1 MRFCGTKQRG
11 MTLLEVLVALAVA
24 AIGLLALYGAAGGG
38 IMGIRRGIDA
48 DMALLAARSRL
59 DWAQALGP
67 AADGR
72 TGEVAGGGGW
82 RVRVRPAASL
92 AAPPAAAG
100 RYGLYD
106 ILVEVRRNGHLVR
119 LQGRTVAERPS

>member
-1 MRFCGTKQRG
+1 

-38 IMGIRRGIDA
+38 IRGIRRGIDA

-72 TGEVAGGGGW
+72 TGEVVGGGRW
-82 RVRVRPAASL
+82 RVRVRPVAPL
-92 AAPPAAAG
+92 AAPPAGAG
-100 RYGLYD
+100 RYRLYA

-119 LQGRTVAERPS
+119 LEGRTIAERRS